1 MCIFIIDRELKLNNR
16 GGSTVKDFTI
26 KNKTHWVK
34 VTRFADKSFTF
45 ALGFSGDIRAY
56 RKSKIGKDLKVTIS
70 EAKEHAK
77 YILNNP

>member
-1 MCIFIIDRELKLNNR
+1 M
-16 GGSTVKDFTI
+16 KDFTI
-26 KNKTHWVK
+26 KNETHWVK

-45 ALGFSGDIRAY
+45 ALGFKGDINAY
-56 RKSKIGKDLKVTIS
+56 RKSKFGKESKVTIS